1 MPSAVHRSTT
11 PAKNGSSSVVRRYGT
26 YSYIMEEIPAGAQGG
41 GLRGRGDGLE
51 GDMITMK
58 IEGQSDK
65 SDGKEGKPARTR
77 TEKRFLKTKR
87 FLKKVIAKNDDG
99 TSQNDHSF
107 IISFHLL
114 S

>member
-11 PAKNGSSSVVRRYGT
+11 PAKNVVVRS
-26 YSYIMEEIPAGAQGG
+26 YSYIIGRNSSRRAGR
-41 GLRGRGDGLE
+41 GLRGRGDGLA
-51 GDMITMK
+51 GDIITMK
-58 IEGQSDK
+58 IEGRSDK

>member
-11 PAKNGSSSVVRRYGT
+11 PAKNGSSCVVRRYGT

-65 SDGKEGKPARTR
+65 SDGKEAKTGAHSHGKDIFENEAI
-77 TEKRFLKTKR
+77 L
-87 FLKKVIAKNDDG
+87 V
-99 TSQNDHSF
+99 
-107 IISFHLL
+107 
-114 S
+114 